1 MRRILT
7 LTALLCLLL
16 LGCSRQSVPE
26 SVPTTQP
33 PTTVQTEPTEPAGCY
48 LPDSELEASSNG
60 ALRVYRPDVTGLYAI
75 YPLGDDLL
83 AFSGVNNTVLS
94 VLSGDNLYVST
105 QAELRCDISP
115 YDPTFTVGQRW
126 ISYYDYLSST
136 VIYLDHSLKEI
147 NTLPAPEGMVGAPVL
162 SPDMRKIYYCT
173 DSAVRVW
180 DLDTEIDRVLKE
192 ITVPYLHIAG
202 TLMDGEILSF
212 RISPDELDWTSLYI
226 STETGEILYEHT
238 DYLEITTA
246 NGYYYT
252 NRWDSP
258 MEEHLFGTDQ
268 ETAYGLYP
276 ENYTAQVL
284 FVADRHAAVS
294 QEAQDDSLLL
304 SCYDLNTGLRT
315 SAVTVPYDFNLINAV
330 TGPGEKYLYLLCLD
344 EESYICRWD
353 PQAAPTDDVAIY
365 TSRRY
370 TMRDPDIAGLTRCR
384 EKADELEA
392 RFDVNILLEA
402 EAAGVQPWD
411 YSIEPE
417 HQVPVIWEMLTKM
430 EAALEEFPEGF
441 FTALAEGTTSNR
453 VNFCLVRRL
462 QGSYESGSLD
472 TATGIQF
479 WYDEDAYVA
488 LTMDGDFT
496 YNFYHELFH
505 VIDTRVLSHC
515 NSYDTWNTLNPKG
528 FHYDNDYITNQDR
541 DGSAYLG
548 DSDRSFIDTYSMS
561 FPKEDRARI
570 MEYASTPDNESY
582 FATVTMQ
589 KKLKQLCLGI
599 RKAFGLQKC
608 TEEFLWEQY
617 LDTPIAYQPKN

>member
-1 MRRILT
+1 MKRILT

-16 LGCSRQSVPE
+16 LGCDRPSVPE

-33 PTTVQTEPTEPAGCY
+33 PTTVQTEPTEPAGSY
-48 LPDSELEASSNG
+48 LPDSELEVSSNG
-60 ALRVYRPDVTGLYAI
+60 ALRMYRPDVTGLYAI
-75 YPLGDDLL
+75 CPLGDDLL
-83 AFSGVNNTVLS
+83 AFSGASNTVLS
-94 VLSGDNLYVST
+94 VLSGDNLYVSS
-105 QAELRCDISP
+105 QAELRCDITP
-115 YDPTFTVGQRW
+115 YDPTFMVGQRW
-126 ISYYDYLSST
+126 ISYYDYLSAT
-136 VIYLDHSLKEI
+136 VVYLDHSLKEV

-162 SPDMRKIYYCT
+162 SPDMRKVYYCT

-192 ITVPYLHIAG
+192 ITAPYLHIAG
-202 TLMDGEILSF
+202 TLMEGEILAF
-212 RISPDELDWTSLYI
+212 RISPDELDWISLYI

-238 DYLEITTA
+238 DHMEITTA

-252 NRWDSP
+252 HCWGPS
-258 MEEHLFGTDQ
+258 MEEHLFGTEQ

-276 ENYTAQVL
+276 EDYTAQVL

-294 QEAQDDSLLL
+294 LATQDDSQLL
-304 SCYDLNTGLRT
+304 SCYDLHTGLRT

-330 TGPGEKYLYLLCLD
+330 TGPGEGYLYLLHLD
-344 EESYICRWD
+344 HESYICRWD

-370 TMRDPDIAGLTRCR
+370 TMADPDVAGLTRCR

-392 RFDVNILLEA
+392 RFGINILLEA
-402 EAAGVQPWD
+402 EAAGAQPWD

-417 HQVPVIWEMLTKM
+417 HQVPVIQEMLTQM
-430 EAALEEFPEGF
+430 EAALEVFPEGF
-441 FTALAEGTTSNR
+441 FTTLAEGTASNR
-453 VNFCLVRRL
+453 VNICLVRRL

-496 YNFYHELFH
+496 YNLYHELFH

-528 FHYDNDYITNQDR
+528 FSYDNDYITNRDR

-570 MEYASTPDNESY
+570 MEYACTEGNESY

-599 RKAFGLQKC
+599 RKAFGLQKS
-608 TEEFLWEQY
+608 TEQFLWEQY